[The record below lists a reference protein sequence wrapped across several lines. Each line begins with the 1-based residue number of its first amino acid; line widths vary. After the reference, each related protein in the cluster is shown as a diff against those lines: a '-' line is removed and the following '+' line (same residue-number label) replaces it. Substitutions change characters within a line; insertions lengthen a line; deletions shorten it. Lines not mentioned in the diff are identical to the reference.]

1 MPHHDGLPL
10 VFQFPEEDTQPES
23 QEHKALWDELELAL
37 REDAAPVPAP
47 VPAPVAPTAPA
58 PIPVALMGWEPHIV
72 AELDATG
79 FHEVPADFHA
89 PVHLP
94 AHAPTH
100 ALPRTPMT
108 VQVHLP
114 VHAPARALT
123 CAGTHAPA
131 SARVPMPV
139 PVHTNVSA
147 APLTAHVP
155 ARVPVPPSAAWM
167 AAVDR
172 FLAPTPVAS
181 SRQLTRSEVQNILAF
196 LEARPTSRST
206 PTTAQDAAVAVGQ
219 WPDDTQ
225 STAEEPLPTARRP
238 RRRRVI

>member
-37 REDAAPVPAP
+37 REDVAPVPDP

-58 PIPVALMGWEPHIV
+58 PIPMALMGWEPHIV

-79 FHEVPADFHA
+79 FHEVPADFHV

-94 AHAPTH
+94 AHAPAR
-100 ALPRTPMT
+100 ALTRTP
-108 VQVHLP
+108 VPVPVHLP
-114 VHAPARALT
+114 AHAPARALT
-123 CAGTHAPA
+123 CAPL
-131 SARVPMPV
+131 PV
-139 PVHTNVSA
+139 PVHTNISV

-155 ARVPVPPSAAWM
+155 VRVPVPLSAAWM

-181 SRQLTRSEVQNILAF
+181 SRQLNRSKVQNILAF

-206 PTTAQDAAVAVGQ
+206 PTTAQGAAVTVGQ
-219 WPDDTQ
+219 WPDNTQ
-225 STAEEPLPTARRP
+225 SMAEEPLPTARRP
-238 RRRRVI
+238 DRRRVI

>member
-72 AELDATG
+72 AELDPTG

-94 AHAPTH
+94 AHAPARAQT
-100 ALPRTPMT
+100 RTP
-108 VQVHLP
+108 VPVPVHLP
-114 VHAPARALT
+114 AHAPARALT
-123 CAGTHAPA
+123 CAP
-131 SARVPMPV
+131 VPM

-147 APLTAHVP
+147 ALLTAPVP
-155 ARVPVPPSAAWM
+155 TRVPVPPLSGM
-167 AAVDR
+167 DGR
-172 FLAPTPVAS
+172 
-181 SRQLTRSEVQNILAF
+181 SR
-196 LEARPTSRST
+196 
-206 PTTAQDAAVAVGQ
+206 
-219 WPDDTQ
+219 
-225 STAEEPLPTARRP
+225 PLPCTNASRLLPPVDSLRSP
-238 RRRRVI
+238 EHFGLP

>member
-37 REDAAPVPAP
+37 REDAAPVTAP

-94 AHAPTH
+94 AHAPAR
-100 ALPRTPMT
+100 ALTRTP
-108 VQVHLP
+108 VPVPVHLP
-114 VHAPARALT
+114 AHAPVRALT
-123 CAGTHAPA
+123 CAP
-131 SARVPMPV
+131 VPV

-147 APLTAHVP
+147 APLTAPVP

-181 SRQLTRSEVQNILAF
+181 SRQLTRSWRPKSRTLWPS
-196 LEARPTSRST
+196 LKLGPTSRST
-206 PTTAQDAAVAVGQ
+206 PTTAQDAAVTVGQ
-219 WPDDTQ
+219 WPDNTQ
-225 STAEEPLPTARRP
+225 SMAEEPLPTARRP

>member
-72 AELDATG
+72 AELDPTG

-94 AHAPTH
+94 AHAPAR
-100 ALPRTPMT
+100 ALTRTP
-108 VQVHLP
+108 VPVPVHLP
-114 VHAPARALT
+114 AHAPARALT
-123 CAGTHAPA
+123 CT
-131 SARVPMPV
+131 VVPV
-139 PVHTNVSA
+139 PVHTYVSA
-147 APLTAHVP
+147 APLTAPVP
-155 ARVPVPPSAAWM
+155 AQVPVPPSAAWM

-172 FLAPTPVAS
+172 FLAATPVAS
-181 SRQLTRSEVQNILAF
+181 SRQLTRSKVHNILAF
-196 LEARPTSRST
+196 LEARPMSRST
-206 PTTAQDAAVAVGQ
+206 PTTAQDAAVAIGQ

-225 STAEEPLPTARRP
+225 STVEEPLPTARRP

>member
-94 AHAPTH
+94 AHAP
-100 ALPRTPMT
+100 
-108 VQVHLP
+108 
-114 VHAPARALT
+114 ARALT
-123 CAGTHAPA
+123 RTPVPVPVHLPAPA
-131 SARVPMPV
+131 PARGLKGAPMPV
-139 PVHTNVSA
+139 PVHMNVSA
-147 APLTAHVP
+147 VQLPAPVP